1 MPTAENRDL
10 VGLQVQPGADRFTSD
25 GLSWLR
31 ANFDAAK
38 RWHEPDG
45 ASEFDPDPPGAPNRG
60 YCGKTDF
67 DEPTIRMGRAG
78 RGPGADHLKTPV
90 AGASSTLRRR
100 ASQ

>member
-1 MPTAENRDL
+1 MASAPNRDL
-10 VGLQVQPGADRFTSD
+10 IGVNPQPGANRNTAD

-60 YCGKTDF
+60 YCGKTSF
-67 DEPTIRMGRAG
+67 DAPTIGIG
-78 RGPGADHLKTPV
+78 TVPRGTGVGTP
-90 AGASSTLRRR
+90 
-100 ASQ
+100 